1 MVLCNKKLKEKI
13 RSILTETSIE
23 KLDVKSPKVSV
34 KKKDIE
40 NSEIQSLKVVLDT
53 KTKKRRLSLREKNK
67 KDVPFE
73 VIHEGTNDDTKK
85 ENKKQSGL
93 VELND
98 GDEKKEEKKKKKKT
112 KDDAEAEEKEKAR
125 LEAAEK
131 RLMEKRAIREMR
143 RKRKRE
149 ELEEGEGKE
158 KKENGGGLE
167 SAEKK
172 KSVVVNKKKKKK
184 KRKTKTK
191 KKKVSKD
198 AAVGDDDKVIV
209 DDKVVVVENN
219 VDTKEEPMKIDESQ
233 EIVEIATKVYVGGI
247 PYYSTED
254 DIRSFFESCG
264 TITELECMSFP
275 DTGKFRGIAMIS
287 FKTDAAAKRALALDG
302 ADMGGL
308 FLKIQPYKTTT
319 SRPQKS
325 LSADFA
331 PKIVEGYNRVY
342 VGNLA
347 WDITEDD
354 LKQLFKGCKI
364 SSVRFGTDK
373 ETGEFR
379 GYAHVDFEDSLSLAM
394 ALKLDQKEVC
404 GRPARIS
411 CAVPKNEAKAG
422 SKPLGPQIVKAE
434 NGSINQVT
442 IDKKA
447 VNESSIPISEA
458 KVENENG
465 NTLTSSVSGVKKRRT
480 CCECGVAGHISSD
493 SPMKKQAVDTVNM
506 EMVEEETSYPMFISE
521 EKFASETSNTV
532 SSTKSGVKKRRTC
545 YECGIAGH
553 ISSDCPQKN
562 QAGDPVNKPQ
572 VIETSYP
579 RNEERVENENSNTM
593 SSAKSGGKKR
603 RTCYECGVAG
613 HISTECPKKN
623 QAVDPINN
631 VKVDDESSNPVAIEK
646 VQAACSLPLN
656 NEKVENDSSNIVA
669 STKSS
674 GKKRR
679 TCYECGVSGHISTDC
694 PKKQQAA

>member
-480 CCECGVAGHISSD
+480 CYECGVAGHISSD
-493 SPMKKQAVDTVNM
+493 CPMKKQAVDTVNM

-613 HISTECPKKN
+613 HISTDCPKKN

-631 VKVDDESSNPVAIEK
+631 VKVDESSNPVAIEK
-646 VQAACSLPLN
+646 VQAAYSLPLN

>member
-1 MVLCNKKLKEKI
+1 MVLSNKKLKEKI

-34 KKKDIE
+34 KKIDIE

-98 GDEKKEEKKKKKKT
+98 GDKQKEEKKKKKKKI
-112 KDDAEAEEKEKAR
+112 KDDADAEEKEKAR

-149 ELEEGEGKE
+149 ELEQGEGKE

-172 KSVVVNKKKKKK
+172 KAVVVNKKKKKK

-191 KKKVSKD
+191 KQKISKD

-219 VDTKEEPMKIDESQ
+219 VETKEEPMKIDESQ

-254 DIRSFFESCG
+254 DIRSFFENCG

-354 LKQLFKGCKI
+354 LNQLFKGCKI

-411 CAVPKNEAKAG
+411 CAVPKNETKAG
-422 SKPLGPQIVKAE
+422 SKPLGPRVVKAE

-442 IDKKA
+442 INKKA
-447 VNESSIPISEA
+447 ENESSIPISEA

-480 CCECGVAGHISSD
+480 CYECGVAGHISSD
-493 SPMKKQAVDTVNM
+493 CPMKKQAVDTVNM

-521 EKFASETSNTV
+521 EKFENEISNTV

-562 QAGDPVNKPQ
+562 QAGDPVNKLQ
-572 VIETSYP
+572 VEIETSYP
-579 RNEERVENENSNTM
+579 RYEERVENETSNTM

-623 QAVDPINN
+623 QVVGPINN
-631 VKVDDESSNPVAIEK
+631 VMADDESSNPVAIEK
-646 VQAACSLPLN
+646 VQAAYSIPLN
-656 NEKVENDSSNIVA
+656 NENDSSNIVA
-669 STKSS
+669 SMKSS

-694 PKKQQAA
+694 SKKQQAV

>member
-98 GDEKKEEKKKKKKT
+98 GDEKKEEKKI

-172 KSVVVNKKKKKK
+172 KAVVVNKKKKKK
-184 KRKTKTK
+184 KRKTKK
-191 KKKVSKD
+191 NKVSKD
-198 AAVGDDDKVIV
+198 AAVGD

-319 SRPQKS
+319 SRLQKS

-331 PKIVEGYNRVY
+331 PKIMEGYNRVY

-679 TCYECGVSGHISTDC
+679 TCYECGISGHISTDC

>member
-1 MVLCNKKLKEKI
+1 MVLSNKKLKEKI

-23 KLDVKSPKVSV
+23 KLNVKSPK
-34 KKKDIE
+34 KTDTK
-40 NSEIQSLKVVLDT
+40 NLEIQSLKVVLDT
-53 KTKKRRLSLREKNK
+53 KTKKRRLSLKEKNK
-67 KDVPFE
+67 KDVPLE

-85 ENKKQSGL
+85 ENKKESGL

-98 GDEKKEEKKKKKKT
+98 DDKKKDEKKKKKKKVT
-112 KDDAEAEEKEKAR
+112 DDAEAEEKEKAR

-131 RLMEKRAIREMR
+131 RLMEKRTIREMR
-143 RKRKRE
+143 RNRKRE
-149 ELEEGEGKE
+149 EEEESEE

-172 KSVVVNKKKKKK
+172 KAVVVNKKKKK
-184 KRKTKTK
+184 RKTKK
-191 KKKVSKD
+191 QKVSKD
-198 AAVGDDDKVIV
+198 AAVGDD
-209 DDKVVVVENN
+209 KVVVVENN
-219 VDTKEEPMKIDESQ
+219 VETKEEPVKIDESQ

-302 ADMGGL
+302 SDMGGL
-308 FLKIQPYKTTT
+308 FLKIQPYKITT

-331 PKIVEGYNRVY
+331 PKIVEGYNRIY

-347 WDITEDD
+347 WDTTEDD

-364 SSVRFGTDK
+364 SSVRLGTDK

-379 GYAHVDFEDSLSLAM
+379 GYAHVDFEDSLSLVM

-422 SKPLGPQIVKAE
+422 SKPLGPRIVKAE
-434 NGSINQVT
+434 NGSSNQVT
-442 IDKKA
+442 INKKA
-447 VNESSIPISEA
+447 ENESNTPIIEA
-458 KVENENG
+458 EVENG
-465 NTLTSSVSGVKKRRT
+465 NGITLTSSVSGVKKRRT
-480 CCECGVAGHISSD
+480 CYECGVSGHISSD
-493 SPMKKQAVDTVNM
+493 CPMKKQAVDTVNM
-506 EMVEEETSYPMFISE
+506 ETVEEETSYPVFISE
-521 EKFASETSNTV
+521 EKFENETSNTV
-532 SSTKSGVKKRRTC
+532 SSTKSGAKKRRTC

-562 QAGDPVNKPQ
+562 QAVDPVNKQQ
-572 VIETSYP
+572 VEIETSYP
-579 RNEERVENENSNTM
+579 RSEEKVENENSNTM

-603 RTCYECGVAG
+603 RTCYECGIAG

-623 QAVDPINN
+623 QVVDPINN
-631 VKVDDESSNPVAIEK
+631 VKVDDESSIPVAIEK
-646 VQAACSLPLN
+646 VQADYSIPVD
-656 NEKVENDSSNIVA
+656 NEIVENESRKTVA

-694 PKKQQAA
+694 PKKQQPVDQQ